1 MTWNKRSLIWAAAA
15 IIAIIGLIPV
25 TAALAQ
31 EEEIELSMAPPQ
43 EAQRPPVI
51 FPHEVHMGLYDCL
64 ECHHDYQNGENVL
77 DEDSLEEGNPA
88 IQCANCHNGKTSP
101 DLQEAFHRQCIGCH
115 IDVRKSGQPSG
126 PEMCGDCH
134 RAGN

>member
-1 MTWNKRSLIWAAAA
+1 MTWNTRSLIGVAAAL
-15 IIAIIGLIPV
+15 IAIIGLIPV

-31 EEEIELSMAPPQ
+31 EEEIELRMGNPE

-51 FPHEVHMGLYDCL
+51 FPHEEHMDLYECL
-64 ECHHDYQNGENVL
+64 TCHHDYQDGVNVL
-77 DEDSLEEGNPA
+77 DENTLEEGNPD
-88 IQCANCHNGKTSP
+88 IQCAHCHNNQTAP

-115 IDVRKSGQPSG
+115 IAVRKSGQPSG

-134 RAGN
+134 RAEN